1 MKAFLKLHKLVS
13 LKALGVSLVCGF
25 AMTTSQTALA
35 QLSEPYLVRSTL
47 TDCLNVRPTSCT
59 SGTPIACLA
68 PGTPV
73 TVVSAVPYWREIT
86 FNTTQR
92 GWAAKKYLEP
102 ASPPVAAALIT
113 IPADAF
119 LEVHFVDVGQGDA
132 IWITTHDDGIDGN
145 GVFEGYS
152 IVIDGG
158 PYSSDNSNPMLPY
171 MEQVGHHGA
180 EIEALIVTHPH
191 TDHFRGAE
199 TLSRHFDIRHYYD
212 PGFPST
218 LSSYAAFRDAMVGT
232 PTTEARAEHSHMGIA
247 NFGTIDWGDELEVEV
262 LNSWSSTTPGLG
274 SGNTRVNN
282 SSIVLR
288 LEYGEHTFLF
298 MGDAEGKDRG
308 DAADV
313 AQYVE
318 SILLQ
323 NVPARLDATVLK
335 VGHHGS
341 QTSSTD
347 PFIDAVNPS
356 IVIIQSGRRNFNGA
370 FIPDSATLQ
379 RFCDHNPAIRIYRT
393 DQNDEADG
401 LSTRDAVDGDHI
413 VIRTNGTGDPTV
425 TAMEGGQP
433 LQVTTCAAQ

>member
-1 MKAFLKLHKLVS
+1 MLLISLTRSKGSLLLLIGGLVMGPS
-13 LKALGVSLVCGF
+13 RTLF
-25 AMTTSQTALA
+25 A
-35 QLSEPYLVRSTL
+35 QLSEPHLVRSSV
-47 TDCLNVRPTSCT
+47 TDCLNVRPTPNT
-59 SGTPIACLA
+59 TGAPIACLA
-68 PGTPV
+68 PGTSV
-73 TVVSAVPYWREIT
+73 TVVSAAPYWREIT
-86 FNTTQR
+86 FDPSLR

-102 ASPPVAAALIT
+102 VRAPAIAAPPTT

-132 IWITTHDDGIDGN
+132 IWIRTHDDGIDGN
-145 GVFEGYS
+145 GIFEGYS

-158 PYSSDNSNPMLPY
+158 PYSSDNSNPLHPY
-171 MEQVGHHGA
+171 IEQISHHGA
-180 EIEALIVTHPH
+180 EIEALILTHPH

-199 TLSRHFDIRHYYD
+199 TLSRHFDIQHYYD
-212 PGFPST
+212 PNFPST
-218 LSSYAAFRDAMVGT
+218 LSSYAAYRDAVVGT
-232 PTTEARAEHSHMGIA
+232 ATTTGRVQQSHLGIA
-247 NFGTIDWGDELEVEV
+247 NFGTLDWGGELDVEV
-262 LNSWSSTTPGLG
+262 LYSWTGNSQGLG
-274 SGNTRVNN
+274 SGNTLVNN

-288 LEYGEHTFLF
+288 LEYGDHSFLF

-308 DAADV
+308 DPPDV

-323 NVPARLDATVLK
+323 TVPGRLDVTVLK

-347 PFIDAVNPS
+347 PFIDAVDPS
-356 IVIIQSGRRNFNGA
+356 IVIVQSGRRSFSGT

-401 LSTRDAVDGDHI
+401 LGARASVDADHI
-413 VIRTNGTGDPTV
+413 VIRTNGTGDPIV
-425 TAMEGGQP
+425 TAREGGQP
-433 LQVTTCAAQ
+433 FQVTTCTAQ